1 MNVLI
6 CKRNENISTTAYRKK
21 TNSDIY
27 LHWHLFAREWKRGGT
42 LAERPYLICTTPVMS
57 KDELD
62 HIRNSFRVN
71 NGDPY

>member
-6 CKRNENISTTAYRKK
+6 CKRNEKISTNVYRKK

-27 LHWHLFAREWKRGGT
+27 LYWHLFAPEWKRGST
-42 LAERPYLICTTPVMS
+42 LVERPYLICSPPVMS

-62 HIRNSFRVN
+62 HIRNSLPVN